1 MDREFDFI
9 IVGGGSAGC
18 VLANRLTEN
27 KTFRVLLLEAGGPD
41 KSPWFHVPFG
51 YYFIR
56 GNVKYDWNFTTQ
68 VDVGMK
74 SRQFVWPRGKVLG
87 GSSSIN
93 GLAYVRGQPEDF
105 DDWQASFIG
114 ANPSE
119 FWDWQSV
126 QPYFQKL
133 EGFKEF
139 EGCPSMGKTGP
150 IKIERSKSEWPIIDA
165 WLESAI
171 GSGYPLNHNYNS
183 SNQEGVGFYQQTLDK
198 GLRSSCSRA
207 YLRPIKKRNNLQILT
222 NAVVKKI
229 IIEHKTAVGV
239 EVRLHG
245 KDVVFN
251 CNCDVIMSAGAISTP
266 QLLMLSGVGPGRHL
280 VDQGITVKHNL
291 PGVGQNLQDHLQAR
305 PVFQCRSKTLNTLLD
320 NKFSL
325 AWHFLRY
332 VTSRKGL
339 LAMGAGL
346 GAGFIKSNVCLTRPD
361 LQFFVQPF
369 SIDPINLKPH
379 NFDAFTMAIYQMRPK
394 SRGKI
399 ELASNNIEIE
409 PKISPNYLS
418 ENLDKQTLLD
428 GIKIANKLA
437 NASPLKEIIISKNR
451 EINFDIANDDEVIE
465 WVKETA
471 VTAYHPVGTCKM
483 GDDDTSVV
491 DEMLSTRGIKNLRI
505 VDASVMPLI
514 TSGNT
519 NAPTIMLA
527 EKASDLITKN
537 TISQVR

>member
-1 MDREFDFI
+1 MDCEFDFI

-18 VLANRLTEN
+18 VLANRLTAN
-27 KTFRVLLLEAGGPD
+27 KTFRVLLLEVGGPD
-41 KSPWFHVPFG
+41 KSPLFRVPFG

-56 GNVKYDWNFTTQ
+56 GNEKYDWNFTTQ
-68 VDVGMK
+68 IDVGMK

-105 DDWQASFIG
+105 DDWQASFS
-114 ANPSE
+114 AKNPSE
-119 FWDWQSV
+119 FWDWQNV
-126 QPYFQKL
+126 QPYLKKL
-133 EGFKEF
+133 EGLKEI
-139 EGCPSMGKTGP
+139 EECPKMGKTGP
-150 IKIERSKSEWPIIDA
+150 IKIERSSSEWPIIDA

-183 SNQEGVGFYQQTLDK
+183 INGEGVGLYQQTLDK

-207 YLRPIKKRNNLQILT
+207 YLKPIKKRSNLLILT
-222 NAVVKKI
+222 NAIVKKI

-239 EVRLHG
+239 EISRHG
-245 KDVVFN
+245 KDEVFN
-251 CNCDVIMSAGAISTP
+251 CNCDVIMSAGAIGTP
-266 QLLMLSGVGPGRHL
+266 QLLMLSGVGLGRHL
-280 VDQGITVKHNL
+280 NDHGITVKHHL

-320 NKFSL
+320 NKFRL
-325 AWHFLRY
+325 AWHVMCY
-332 VTSRKGL
+332 VILRKGL

-346 GAGFIKSNVCLTRPD
+346 GAGFIKSNVSCVRPD

-369 SIDPINLKPH
+369 SIDPITSKPH
-379 NFDAFTMAIYQMRPK
+379 NFDAFTMAFYQMRPK

-399 ELASNNIEIE
+399 ELSSNDIGIE

-418 ENLDKQTLLD
+418 ENIDKETLLN
-428 GIKIANKLA
+428 GIKIVNKLA
-437 NASPLKEIIISKNR
+437 NASPLKEIIVSKNNG
-451 EINFDIANDDEVIE
+451 IDFDIATDEEMIN

-483 GDDDTSVV
+483 GDDDKSVV
-491 DEMLSTRGIKNLRI
+491 DETLSIRGINNLRV

-527 EKASDLITKN
+527 EKAADLIKQKY
-537 TISQVR
+537 S